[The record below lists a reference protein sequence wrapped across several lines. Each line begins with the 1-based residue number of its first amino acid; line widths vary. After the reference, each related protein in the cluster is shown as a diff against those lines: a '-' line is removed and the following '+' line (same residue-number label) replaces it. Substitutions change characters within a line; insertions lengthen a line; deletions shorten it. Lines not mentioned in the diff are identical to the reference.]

1 MAKNKY
7 SRLMFDVSKAPE
19 WIEIW
24 CESNVDGKFNIIEEK
39 KSGRISYTIKAEKE
53 FMIDFLECSGGAY
66 TIQYKIGKNHD
77 ISEMLAESI
86 YTRIT
91 AVGNN
96 VGASN
101 NFSVKIEKS
110 TYDSLI
116 ELLVSSDECSVT
128 VHESRPE
135 LGYELHK
142 LKGRLGDSV
151 TTKYFYRS
159 QRIQIQG
166 RPLYLFQLIQG
177 FLLEDETVAEAVV
190 EEQIRYYN
198 IDEDIDEIKDEMKRY
213 FGESLYGFFTKSQQ
227 MILHSFFVLEK
238 VEIELPE
245 FSIITNPVF
254 RVLDG
259 FILKL
264 LVSGG
269 VIHDRE
275 LVGQYFSFD
284 GRRYV
289 LKPDTCKIIKNENNI
304 KIVEHLYSLYATYR
318 NPYSHTS
325 ECDFTTQVIETREKA
340 DEIAREVLNAL
351 KASHA
356 NWEKRG

>member
-7 SRLMFDVSKAPE
+7 SKLMFDISKVHE

-24 CESNVDGKFNIIEEK
+24 CESNVDGNFRIIKEK
-39 KSGRISYTIKAEKE
+39 KNGRISYTIKAEKE

-66 TIQYKIGKNHD
+66 TIQYKVGKNHD
-77 ISEMLAESI
+77 ISETLAESI
-86 YTRIT
+86 YTRIN

-96 VGASN
+96 IGASN
-101 NFSVKIEKS
+101 NFSLKIEKA

-116 ELLVSSDECSVT
+116 ELLVSSDECSET
-128 VHESRPE
+128 AHESRPE

-151 TTKYFYRS
+151 TTKFFYRN

-166 RPLYLFQLIQG
+166 KPLYLFQLIQS
-177 FLLEDETVAEAVV
+177 FLLEDEAVAEAVV

-198 IDEDIDEIKDEMKRY
+198 IDENIDEIKDEMKQY
-213 FGESLYGFFTKSQQ
+213 FGESLYEFFTKSQQ
-227 MILHSFFVLEK
+227 MILHSFFVMEK

-254 RVLDG
+254 HVLDG

-264 LVSGG
+264 LVNGG
-269 VIHDRE
+269 VIHGKE

-284 GRRYV
+284 GRKYV
-289 LKPDTCKIIKNENNI
+289 LRPDICRIIKNENNI
-304 KIVEHLYSLYATYR
+304 KIIEYLYDLYAKYR

-351 KASHA
+351 KTSHA
-356 NWEKRG
+356 NWEK